1 MNGKIK
7 YLLPSIGQTLFLAVF
22 LTLFF
27 HSECPLLRDGD
38 TGIHV
43 RTGEVIL
50 DTLSVPARD
59 IFSFH
64 SPPLPWTAHE
74 WLSEVV
80 MALLHRAFGLTGV
93 VLFFILLISLTY
105 FLLFKVLRTNGGN
118 ILADT
123 FLVFLVIISSYLHWL
138 ARPHIFSLFLLVVW
152 SSLLDSFQRYG
163 KTRSLFYLPP
173 LMLLWVNLHGGFII
187 GFLLVGIYFLGNLAK
202 YGFSHG
208 SEKEQAKAIAR
219 NLGFTLLGCFLVSL
233 INPYGYRLLSFP
245 FTLVTN
251 RYFVDNVVEFL
262 SPDFHKI
269 LPFKYLLFFMIAIFA
284 ISPKPAS
291 LVELA
296 LVLVFT
302 GMAIYS
308 YRYIPLYCVIIA
320 PILSRQAKSL
330 LARSEGPRRKNF
342 HNEAENIASIDSF
355 VKGYLLIFVA
365 LVIVI
370 AVATKGNLEFV
381 FDGKKKPVAAVDF
394 LKKENIKGNM
404 FNMDEFGDFL
414 IYLAYPQY
422 RVFIDGRLDVYGA
435 EKFKE
440 YIKVVILGP
449 GWEKVLEKYDIG
461 WIFFDANSVL
471 SRSLYEKKGWRLIY
485 ADNVANIFAK
495 ERAEYQDL
503 IQKYGNVTPVANG
516 EKKAGD

>member
-27 HSECPLLRDGD
+27 HSGRPLLHDGD

-43 RTGEVIL
+43 RAGEVIL
-50 DTLSVPARD
+50 DTLSVPKRD

-74 WLSEVV
+74 WFSEVV
-80 MALLHRAFGLTGV
+80 MALLHRTFGLTGV
-93 VLFFILLISLTY
+93 VLFFILIISLTY
-105 FLLFKVLRTNGGN
+105 LLLFKVLRSYGGN

-123 FLVFLVIISSYLHWL
+123 FIAFLVVISSYLHWL

-152 SSLLDSFQRYG
+152 YSLLDSFQKDG
-163 KTRSLFYLPP
+163 KIRSLFFLPP
-173 LMLLWVNLHGGFII
+173 LMLLWVNLHGGFVI

-202 YGFSHG
+202 YGFSQG
-208 SEKEQAKAIAR
+208 SEKEQSKTMAR
-219 NLGFTLLGCFLVSL
+219 NLGFTLLSCFLVSL
-233 INPYGYRLLSFP
+233 INPYGYRILSFP
-245 FTLVTN
+245 FALVTN
-251 RYFVDNVVEFL
+251 RYFVDNVLEFL
-262 SPDFHKI
+262 STDFHKT

-284 ISPKPAS
+284 LSPKPTR

-320 PILSRQAKSL
+320 PILSRQAESL
-330 LARSEGPRRKNF
+330 LARSEGPRMKNF
-342 HNEAENIASIDSF
+342 HDEAEKIAKIDSF

-365 LVIVI
+365 LLIVI
-370 AVATKGNLEFV
+370 AVATKGNLEFR
-381 FDGKKKPVAAVDF
+381 FDETKKPVAAVDF
-394 LKKENIKGNM
+394 LRKETVTGNM
-404 FNMDEFGDFL
+404 FNMDEFGDYL
-414 IYLAYPQY
+414 IYVAYPQY
-422 RVFIDGRLDVYGA
+422 RVFIDGRLDVYGT

-440 YIKVVILGP
+440 YRKVATLGS
-449 GWEKVLEKYDIG
+449 GWEKVLEKYNIG
-461 WIFFDANSVL
+461 WIFYDANSVL

-485 ADNVANIFAK
+485 ADKVANIFVK

-503 IQKYGNVTPVANG
+503 IKKYGDITPVANDDK
-516 EKKAGD
+516 EAGN

>member
-22 LTLFF
+22 LTLSFY
-27 HSECPLLRDGD
+27 SGRPLLHDGD

-50 DTLSVPARD
+50 DTLSVSTRD

-64 SPPLPWTAHE
+64 SPPLPWIAHE

-93 VLFFILLISLTY
+93 VLFFILIISLAY
-105 FLLFKVLRTNGGN
+105 LLLFKVLRTHGGN

-123 FLVFLVIISSYLHWL
+123 FIVFLVIISSYLHWL
-138 ARPHIFSLFLLVVW
+138 ARPHVFSLFLLVVW
-152 SSLLDSFQRYG
+152 YSLLDSFQRNG

-187 GFLLVGIYFLGNLAK
+187 GFLLIGIYFFGNLAK

-208 SEKEQAKAIAR
+208 SEKEQAKAMAR
-219 NLGFTLLGCFLVSL
+219 TLGFTLLGCFLVSM
-233 INPYGYRLLSFP
+233 INPYGYRILSFP

-251 RYFVDNVVEFL
+251 RYFIDNVVEFL

-269 LPFKYLLFFMIAIFA
+269 LPFKYLLFFMIATFA

-296 LVLVFT
+296 LVIVFT

-330 LARSEGPRRKNF
+330 LARSEGPRRMNF
-342 HNEAENIASIDSF
+342 HKEAENIANIDSF
-355 VKGYLLIFVA
+355 VQGYLLIFVA
-365 LVIVI
+365 LMIVI
-370 AVATKGNLEFV
+370 AVATKGNIEFR
-381 FDGKKKPVAAVDF
+381 FDEKKKPVAVVDF

-414 IYLAYPQY
+414 IYAAYPQY
-422 RVFIDGRLDVYGA
+422 RVFIDGRLDVYGTDI
-435 EKFKE
+435 FKE
-440 YIKVVILGP
+440 YIRVANLGS
-449 GWEKVLEKYDIG
+449 GWEKVLEKYNIG
-461 WIFFDANSVL
+461 WIFYDADSVL
-471 SRSLYEKKGWRLIY
+471 SRSLYGKKGWRLIY
-485 ADNVANIFAK
+485 ADKVANIFVK
-495 ERAEYQDL
+495 EREEYQDL
-503 IQKYGNVTPVANG
+503 IRKYGNVTPVAKD
-516 EKKAGD
+516 E